1 MSLRKASILKLAS
14 AAYEMELD
22 VIRGPLELD
31 ATNQLEINGR
41 KLADWLGEHVGAEI
55 VLIAA
60 SLEDEREPVVRTCR
74 TCGRDYVEHECP
86 HCRNSRIRLRGE

>member
-14 AAYEMELD
+14 ASYEMGLQ
-22 VIRGPLELD
+22 VLRGTLKRD
-31 ATNQLEINGR
+31 AEGQLQINGR
-41 KLADWLGEHVGAEI
+41 RLANWLRELEGQEI

-60 SLEDEREPVVRTCR
+60 SLADESEPVVRTCR

-86 HCRNSRIRLRGE
+86 HCRMARIRLRGR

>member
-1 MSLRKASILKLAS
+1 MSLRKATILNLAS

-22 VIRGPLELD
+22 VIRGSLRVD
-31 ATNQLEINGR
+31 AANQLEINGR
-41 KLADWLGEHVGAEI
+41 KLADWLKEHVGSEI

-86 HCRNSRIRLRGE
+86 HCRQSRIRLRGE

>member
-14 AAYEMELD
+14 AAYEMELN
-22 VIRGPLELD
+22 VIRGSLEMD
-31 ATNQLEINGR
+31 AANQLEIDGR
-41 KLADWLGEHVGAEI
+41 KLSDWLRDHVGSEI

-60 SLEDEREPVVRTCR
+60 SLDDEREPVVRTCR

-86 HCRNSRIRLRGE
+86 HCRMTRIRLRGE